1 MESGSRSL
9 AALVQL
15 ILGNR
20 GGRIID
26 RIQGKLTLRIQ
37 MCRRLTR
44 TAYRDASASVNKQ
57 APFPVRRIWRIAFP
71 YVYDVLRSFTRRVA
85 DFAGGAMLPACDAEG
100 PAEVATVDA
109 VSSSTW
115 TEFCPLRFCFPWP
128 LHIVP
133 TILRTMRPPKD
144 CTCFLIVS
152 RFLGFFSAVF
162 DILSFSF
169 VF

>member
-1 MESGSRSL
+1 M
-9 AALVQL
+9 